1 MGLVVPIGRLLRD
14 GYFTPEDI
22 TLLTAVFAETLE
34 HLRLTDRNDP
44 AVTLVAKRIIEFAR
58 QGGMSRAL
66 LKMANRSLPW
76 SRYAALASV
85 ARTRLFE
92 AFC

>member
-44 AVTLVAKRIIEFAR
+44 AVTLVAKRIIEFAW
-58 QGGMSRAL
+58 QGERDRAML
-66 LKMANRSLPW
+66 RATVLKSFRDISGGSEGATKP
-76 SRYAALASV
+76 A
-85 ARTRLFE
+85 
-92 AFC
+92 